1 MSSEKQQKHP
11 QISFVVPVFNAE
23 RTIERCVNS
32 LVSQS
37 FDDIE
42 ILLVNNCST
51 DSSLR
56 ICNKLSEQDSR
67 VRVFDIAEKG
77 VSAARNKGI
86 EESLGEFIAFVDAD
100 DWIDNDVC
108 KVFAELDKKNRYDLF
123 CYSAQYHKVGRSLK
137 SFLFIENIPL
147 FSEKQKEELQIKI
160 FTPDAPCFNYKTS
173 TRFLGGVWGKFY
185 KKDVLVKNNLRFAKE
200 TIISEDVL
208 FNTLAL
214 DHFER
219 IGYTKECFYHYV
231 QQSDSAQSH
240 YRPQS
245 AKYFAFIIKEIQIW
259 LLRTNKD
266 ILFVDAANCL
276 FVHYLFGVLKEDV
289 FHKDNPNSIAEK
301 KHLLDAALSMKE
313 FLEPLNNLN
322 VRYFSLPERI
332 LIWLLQRKRI
342 GVIIFL
348 FRFIR

>member
-1 MSSEKQQKHP
+1 MTKP
-11 QISFVVPVFNAE
+11 LISIIVPVYNASL
-23 RTIERCVNS
+23 TLSKCVGS
-32 LVSQS
+32 LTSQT
-37 FDDIE
+37 FKNIE
-42 ILLVNNCST
+42 ILLINNVST
-51 DSSLR
+51 DDSWQACLNLAS
-56 ICNKLSEQDSR
+56 KDSR
-67 VRVFDIAEKG
+67 VKPIDHFEKG
-77 VSAARNKGI
+77 VSSARNRGI
-86 EESLGEFIAFVDAD
+86 EDSVGDYVMFVDAD
-100 DWIDNDVC
+100 DWIDNNVC
-108 KVFAELDKKNRYDLF
+108 EFFVNENRLHNYDLF
-123 CYSAQYHKVGRSLK
+123 CFSAQYHKADNSLK
-137 SFLFIENIPL
+137 TFLFAESVPL
-147 FSEKQKEELQIKI
+147 FSTKQKTELQIKV
-160 FTPDAPCFNYKTS
+160 FVPNTPCFNYKTS
-173 TRFLGGVWGKFY
+173 TRFLGSVWGKFY

-342 GVIIFL
+342 GVITFL